1 MDGTNQRRPS
11 NLETRGRGRKWNN
24 NHRLMVMGR
33 KHAISESSKSSGMRR
48 DMEISDSQARIYAIK
63 QLDSKKRNEP
73 ESRGNLPC
81 DAQTEGAANS
91 RVYAGGNLSREKRFG
106 ENSEGF
112 TTLSINAD
120 LFHLEEETD
129 SQYGNLITTSSQ
141 DLLREG
147 RITQGRIGKL
157 KASGPSDR
165 S

>member
-1 MDGTNQRRPS
+1 
-11 NLETRGRGRKWNN
+11 
-24 NHRLMVMGR
+24 
-33 KHAISESSKSSGMRR
+33 MRR

-91 RVYAGGNLSREKRFG
+91 RVYAGGNLSREERFG